1 MNHVERLIELRNCL
15 AGFRFNYANE
25 ADLQRGIEQVLVKK
39 GFIVKREVHLLSEQ
53 GNLIGRLDFLIDG
66 DVVIETKVDG
76 SAAELMRQIARYAQ
90 SSTVKAI
97 LVVSDRAS
105 HVLPEA
111 FNNKPVMV
119 LSLLRGAF

>member
-1 MNHVERLIELRNCL
+1 MNAVERVIQLRNYL
-15 AGFRFNYANE
+15 SEFRFNYANE
-25 ADLQRGIEQVLVKK
+25 SELQRGIEQVLVKK
-39 GFIVKREVHLLSEQ
+39 GFQVEREVRFQ
-53 GNLIGRLDFLIDG
+53 FGRLDFLIDG
-66 DVVIETKVDG
+66 EIAIETKIDG
-76 SAAELMRQIARYAQ
+76 SAAELMRQVCRYVQ
-90 SSTVKAI
+90 SPDIIGI